1 MDTKQFLTKLK
12 AELLGHG
19 LDHEQVAGYTSRFY
33 KILSAAEPPEAERL
47 IGEFG
52 DPVTLAANIAAK
64 ENAGG
69 DVPQKSATPVKPNN
83 APQQAKKP
91 TQQQNKPVQ
100 GTQQNKVTTMSGASE
115 QQKPVAP
122 APQRKEATRQHEQE
136 PKQPARATAPQR
148 SGVATSVSRQNRQPS
163 KPTEKPQGPRP
174 ITFDEVD
181 SYKQPMTKRGKTM
194 FWWTMGLS
202 SPLTIAVAALVALFL
217 GGLYAILA
225 GLVVVSTLTI
235 IVGVLAGLA
244 LAIVGFVGG
253 GTGTILEAEA
263 NFIGMYEIAL
273 ALIIIGVVVIA
284 SILLYNFIVKIIPI
298 LWGLVTRLA
307 KLIFNQFMRLV
318 YFVREECNKRSLEG

>member
-1 MDTKQFLTKLK
+1 MDTKQFLTRLK

-64 ENAGG
+64 EKAGG
-69 DVPQKSATPVKPNN
+69 DAPQKSAPPVKPSN

-91 TQQQNKPVQ
+91 AQQQQSKPAVH
-100 GTQQNKVTTMSGASE
+100 
-115 QQKPVAP
+115 
-122 APQRKEATRQHEQE
+122 APQRKEATRQPEQE
-136 PKQPARATAPQR
+136 PKQATKANSQQR
-148 SGVATSVSRQNRQPS
+148 PGVATSAGRQNRQPS

-202 SPLTIAVAALVALFL
+202 SPLTIAFAALVALFL

-225 GLVVVSTLTI
+225 GLVVVSTLII
-235 IVGVLAGLA
+235 IVGVLGGLV

-273 ALIIIGVVVIA
+273 ALIVIGVVVIA
-284 SILLYNFIVKIIPI
+284 SILLYNFIVKLIPI

-318 YFVREECNKRSLEG
+318 YFIREECNKRSLEG